1 MLHHK
6 KRKYNNYYYKP
17 KTLNLNEQE
26 KENKTN
32 IHHWNAYE
40 TILNSHGFNRS
51 MLNVAYKHPDAVVG
65 VDNRAYVAGTRNK
78 RDIYDDITKIPS
90 WNYDNIFS
98 KSVGKI
104 AENFSGKFVEG
115 FLKETVFA
123 PISIGAGEFVGRA
136 VNQKTQEITKDVGN
150 TKASQRYQDLDNY
163 MSKNPNTD
171 TIISHSLGTS
181 ASLEYGKDKPNINN
195 ITYGGPVLD
204 LNSNQNTT
212 RFRQK
217 GDLISSFDFGAN
229 TIETTKPFDVLHNH
243 SYSTDFDGQI
253 QNTNLSDGSQI
264 LIN

>member
-1 MLHHK
+1 
-6 KRKYNNYYYKP
+6 
-17 KTLNLNEQE
+17 
-26 KENKTN
+26 
-32 IHHWNAYE
+32 
-40 TILNSHGFNRS
+40 
-51 MLNVAYKHPDAVVG
+51 MLNVAYKHKDAVVG
-65 VDNRAYVAGTRNK
+65 VGNRAFVAGTKNG
-78 RDIYDDITKIPS
+78 RDIYDDITKIPN

-98 KSVGKI
+98 KSVGKV
-104 AENFSGKFVEG
+104 AENFNGKFVEG
-115 FLKETVFA
+115 FLKETIFA
-123 PISIGAGEFVGRA
+123 PIALPTGEFVGRA

-217 GDLISSFDFGAN
+217 GDLISAFDRGAN

-253 QNTNLSDGSQI
+253 QNTKLSDESQI

>member
-1 MLHHK
+1 MLLSK
-6 KRKYNNYYYKP
+6 KRKHNNYIYQPGKL
-17 KTLNLNEQE
+17 KLNQE
-26 KENKTN
+26 DKENKIN

-78 RDIYDDITKIPS
+78 RDIYDDITKIPN

-98 KSVGKI
+98 KSVGKV

-115 FLKETVFA
+115 FLKETIFA
-123 PISIGAGEFVGRA
+123 PIAIGAGEFVGRA

-217 GDLISSFDFGAN
+217 GDLISAFDRGAN

-253 QNTNLSDGSQI
+253 QNTKLSDDNQI

>member
-17 KTLNLNEQE
+17 QKLNLNEQE
-26 KENKTN
+26 NENKTN

-40 TILNSHGFNRS
+40 TILNTHGFNRS

-65 VDNRAYVAGTRNK
+65 VGNRAYVAGTRNK
-78 RDIYDDITKIPS
+78 RDIYDDITKIPN

-98 KSVGKI
+98 KSVGKVS
-104 AENFSGKFVEG
+104 ENFSSKFVEG
-115 FLKETVFA
+115 ALKETVLA
-123 PISIGAGEFVGRA
+123 PIAIPTGEFVGRA
-136 VNQKTQEITKDVGN
+136 VNQKTQEITQNVGN
-150 TKASQRYQDLDNY
+150 TKASQRYQDLEKY

-171 TIISHSLGTS
+171 TIISHSLGS
-181 ASLEYGKDKPNINN
+181 SVSLEYGKDKPNINN
-195 ITYGGPVLD
+195 ITYGAPVLD

-217 GDLISSFDFGAN
+217 FDPVSAFDRGAN
-229 TIETTKPFDVLHNH
+229 TIETNKPFDVLHNH
-243 SYSTDFDGQI
+243 SYSTDFDGYT
-253 QNTNLSDGSQI
+253 QNTKLSDGGEI